1 MNVLGKV
8 ESVSRETMLSIDQAR
23 GLYQA
28 CGDSTHDF
36 DHVLRVYRLAERIGK
51 AEGANMIVV
60 GTATLL
66 HDIARPDQDAG
77 RVADHALEG
86 ACRARQILAGQP
98 SEFVDAVAHAIEA
111 HRFRV
116 DRPPQTLEARV
127 LYDADKLDAIG
138 AVGIARAFS
147 YGAHHGQRLWAAND
161 GGEHTAMKEFNV
173 KLSKIKDRLFTKT
186 ARAIADERHAFM
198 VEFFARMAAE
208 VAGEK

>member
-1 MNVLGKV
+1 
-8 ESVSRETMLSIDQAR
+8 MLTVDQAR
-23 GLYQA
+23 TLYQA

-36 DHVLRVYRLAERIGK
+36 DHVLRVYRLAERIGQ
-51 AEGANMIVV
+51 AEGANIAVV
-60 GTATLL
+60 RTATLL

-77 RVADHALEG
+77 QVADHALEG
-86 ACRARQILAGQP
+86 ARRARQILAGQP
-98 SEFVDAVAHAIEA
+98 SQFVDAVAHAIEA

-161 GGEHTAMKEFNV
+161 AAEHTAMKEFNI
-173 KLSKIKDRLFTKT
+173 KLSKIKSRLFTQT